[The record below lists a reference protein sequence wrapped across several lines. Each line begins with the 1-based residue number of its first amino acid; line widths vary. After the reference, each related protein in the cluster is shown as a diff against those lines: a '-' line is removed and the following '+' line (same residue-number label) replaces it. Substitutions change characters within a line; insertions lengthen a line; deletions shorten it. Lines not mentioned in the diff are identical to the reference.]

1 MITTSEVGVS
11 VTIDNDRHLEEI
23 IDDLKKYGTVEVD
36 RDQVIV
42 CVVGDLVACNKGYA
56 NKIFEALKEI
66 PIRMISYGGSNFNVS
81 LLVSAKDKVD
91 ALRALSAKLF

>member
-11 VTIDNDRHLEEI
+11 VTIDNDRHLDDI
-23 IDDLKKYGTVEVD
+23 LDDLKKYGTVDVD
-36 RDQVIV
+36 RNQVII
-42 CVVGDLVACNKGYA
+42 CVVGDLVASNKGYA

-66 PIRMISYGGSNFNVS
+66 PIRMISYGGSNYNVS
-81 LLVSAKDKVD
+81 LLVSSTDKIP